1 MLFIWENFLQDQ
13 LDLIFIYT
21 ADNKVTIVQFGS
33 EKLLLHL
40 VVIFMCVYQY
50 EFPTTVLFKT
60 GARL

>member
-1 MLFIWENFLQDQ
+1 MLFIWENFLPDS

-33 EKLLLHL
+33 EI
-40 VVIFMCVYQY
+40 IFMCAYQY